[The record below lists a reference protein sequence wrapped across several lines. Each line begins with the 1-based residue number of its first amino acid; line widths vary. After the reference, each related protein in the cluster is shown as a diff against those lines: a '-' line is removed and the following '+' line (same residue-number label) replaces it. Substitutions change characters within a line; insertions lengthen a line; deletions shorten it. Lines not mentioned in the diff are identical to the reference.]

1 MNSVAIQ
8 THLLGWA
15 IALVIGFPVLVIFL
29 GEVIHRL
36 KQRGK
41 PLATTLRLV
50 RNLILPVLVF
60 LLFMQHVLN
69 LDADGRWIK
78 SMETLLWVCVIHS
91 ALSLLNVILFEQAE
105 VDTWRSRVPKLL
117 IDMARL
123 LLILLGTAIV
133 LATVWNA
140 DLAGLATALGVSSIV
155 IGLALQDTLGSVTSG
170 IALLFERPFS
180 VGDWLSVGDMV
191 GQVTDINWR
200 AVRLQTLEREMVVIP
215 HKVIGGETIRNFS
228 QPQPIH
234 AERIQLGFSY
244 NDPPNSAKQV
254 LKSTALATQGI
265 LTNPE
270 PQVFT
275 LSYDDFAVTYEVKF
289 FIQDYGEVEEI
300 RDRFMTRVW
309 YAAQRNNLSIPF
321 PIRTL
326 YHFHGPTSQAKGL
339 SKKVADSLQSIPAF
353 VPLDRE
359 EGNGQG
365 LSQGIALQH
374 FGMGERVVRQG
385 DSGNALYIII
395 SGQAMLLV
403 IDDLNREQ
411 EVLPLKAGEFFGEM
425 ALFSG
430 EPSPVSVVATDDLE
444 VMMISSNVVN
454 QMIERQPS
462 FAREIGQILEIRRRA
477 TQGVKQGSVKSHR
490 QVQGNGF
497 EALG

>member
-1 MNSVAIQ
+1 MNSVALQ
-8 THLLGWA
+8 SNLLGWVV
-15 IALVIGFPVLVIFL
+15 ALVIGFPLLVIVL
-29 GEVIHRL
+29 GESIHRL
-36 KQRGK
+36 KRRGK
-41 PLATTLRLV
+41 PLAATLRLV
-50 RNLILPVLVF
+50 RNLILPVLAF
-60 LLFMQHVLN
+60 LLFMQHVLK
-69 LDADGRWIK
+69 LDTDGRWVK
-78 SMETLLWVCVIHS
+78 SIETLLWVCVIHA

-105 VDTWRSRVPKLL
+105 ADTWRSKVPKLL
-117 IDMARL
+117 IDLARL
-123 LLILLGTAIV
+123 LLILLGSAIV

-180 VGDWLSVGDMV
+180 VGDWLQIGETV

-228 QPQPIH
+228 QPQRLH
-234 AERIQLGFSY
+234 AERIQIGFSY
-244 NDPPNSAKQV
+244 NDPPNLAKQV

-265 LTNPE
+265 LTHPE
-270 PQVFT
+270 PQIFT

-289 FIQDYGEVEEI
+289 FIQDYGGVEEI

-321 PIRTL
+321 PIRTV
-326 YHFHGPTSQAKGL
+326 YHFHGPTSQTKGL
-339 SKKVADSLQSIPAF
+339 SKKVADSLQSIPAY
-353 VPLDRE
+353 VPLDE
-359 EGNGQG
+359 EDGQS
-365 LSQGIALQH
+365 LSQGIVLQH
-374 FGMGERVVRQG
+374 FGVGERVIRQG
-385 DSGNALYIII
+385 DAGNALYIIV
-395 SGQAMLLV
+395 SGQAVLLV
-403 IDDLNREQ
+403 VDDLNQEH

-430 EPSPVSVVATDDLE
+430 ESSPVSVVAADDLE
-444 VMMISSNVVN
+444 VMMISSSVVN

-477 TQGVKQGSVKSHR
+477 IQAAKQVPSQS
-490 QVQGNGF
+490 
-497 EALG
+497 

>member
-1 MNSVAIQ
+1 MNAVATQ
-8 THLLGWA
+8 NHLLGWA
-15 IALVIGFPVLVIFL
+15 LALVIGFPVLVIVL
-29 GEVIHRL
+29 GEAIHRL
-36 KQRGK
+36 KRRGK
-41 PLATTLRLV
+41 PLAATLRLV
-50 RNLILPVLVF
+50 RNLVLPVLVF

-69 LDADGRWIK
+69 LDTDGRWVK
-78 SMETLLWVCVIHS
+78 SIETLLWVCVIHAS
-91 ALSLLNVILFEQAE
+91 LSLLNVILFEQAE
-105 VDTWRSRVPKLL
+105 ADTWRSRVPKLL
-117 IDMARL
+117 IDLARL
-123 LLILLGTAIV
+123 FLILLGTAIV
-133 LATVWNA
+133 LATVWHA

-180 VGDWLSVGDMV
+180 VGDWLRIGDTV

-228 QPQPIH
+228 QPQRLH
-234 AERIQLGFSY
+234 AERLQIGFSY
-244 NDPPNSAKQV
+244 NDPPNLAKQV

-265 LTNPE
+265 LCHPE

-289 FIQDYGEVEEI
+289 FIQDYGDLEEI
-300 RDRFMTRVW
+300 RDRFMTRIW

-321 PIRTL
+321 PIRTV
-326 YHFHGPTSQAKGL
+326 YHFHGPTSQAQGI

-353 VPLDRE
+353 VPLHSE
-359 EGNGQG
+359 AENGSS
-365 LSQGIALQH
+365 LSQGIVLQH
-374 FGMGERVVRQG
+374 FGVGERVVHQG
-385 DSGNALYIII
+385 DPGDALYIIV

-403 IDDLNREQ
+403 ADDLNQEH

-430 EPSPVSVVATDDLE
+430 EPSPVSIVAADDLE
-444 VMMISSNVVN
+444 VMMIASNVVN

-477 TQGVKQGSVKSHR
+477 IQAVKAP
-490 QVQGNGF
+490 VQPNLQ
-497 EALG
+497 ADVN

>member
-1 MNSVAIQ
+1 MTSGMLPNN
-8 THLLGWA
+8 LLGWV
-15 IALVIGFPVLVIFL
+15 IALVIGFPLLVIVL

-36 KQRGK
+36 KRRGK
-41 PLATTLRLV
+41 PLAATLRLV

-60 LLFMQHVLN
+60 LLFMQHVLK
-69 LDADGRWIK
+69 LDSDGRWVK
-78 SMETLLWVCVIHS
+78 SIETLLWVCVIHA

-105 VDTWRSRVPKLL
+105 ADNWRSRVPKLL
-117 IDMARL
+117 IDLARL
-123 LLILLGTAIV
+123 FLILLGTAIV

-180 VGDWLSVGDMV
+180 VGDWLRIGETV

-228 QPQPIH
+228 QPQCLH
-234 AERIQLGFSY
+234 AERIQIGFSY
-244 NDPPNSAKQV
+244 SDPPNLAKQV
-254 LKSTALATQGI
+254 LKSTALATEGI
-265 LTNPE
+265 LKQ
-270 PQVFT
+270 PQPQIFT
-275 LSYDDFAVTYEVKF
+275 LSYDDSAVTYEVKF

-309 YAAQRNNLSIPF
+309 YAAQRHNLSIPF

-353 VPLDRE
+353 VPLDE
-359 EGNGQG
+359 EGNGQR
-365 LSQGIALQH
+365 LSQGIMLQH
-374 FGMGERVVRQG
+374 FGIGEQVVRQG
-385 DSGNALYIII
+385 DPGNALYIIV
-395 SGQAMLLV
+395 SGQATLSVM
-403 IDDLNREQ
+403 DALNREH

-430 EPSPVSVVATDDLE
+430 EPSPVSVLAAEDLE
-444 VMMISSNVVN
+444 VMMIAASVVN

-477 TQGVKQGSVKSHR
+477 VQAAKQVP
-490 QVQGNGF
+490 VQPNVHDVSGF
-497 EALG
+497 PQD